1 MKTAFGGLLAVAGLM
16 VAGVANAQPAGAV
29 PGLDSCS
36 PDRFKR
42 TAEQTIREH
51 IAAMEAGDWA
61 KARCDYA
68 LDVVVQT
75 DMGTFQGRD
84 TATGGVKALLS
95 MVGQLPNVLS
105 ISSSGPVVFI
115 TWNLLRTGLCVPDGT
130 DTYVVERG
138 QIKFQTSHALMTF
151 CGG

>member
-1 MKTAFGGLLAVAGLM
+1 MKTALGGLLAVVGMMMAG
-16 VAGVANAQPAGAV
+16 GANAAPAGEA
-29 PGLDSCS
+29 PGLDGCS
-36 PDRFKR
+36 PSRFTR
-42 TAEQTIREH
+42 TPEQVIREH

-61 KARCDYA
+61 LAACDYA
-68 LDVVVQT
+68 EDVVVQT

-84 TATGGVKALLS
+84 TAIGGVKALLS

-115 TWNLLRTGLCVPDGT
+115 TWNLLRAGLCVPDGT
-130 DTYVVERG
+130 DTYVVEHG
-138 QIKFQTSHALMTF
+138 EITFQTAHALMTF